1 MTSIYL
7 HSREPSETRQIAGAV
22 AKLVR
27 PSDQIVLAGELGSGK
42 TLFTKAFGQE
52 LGISEPITS
61 PTFNLV
67 HSYVGGRL
75 PLHHADLYRLDRT
88 GELAE
93 LGLDELAEQ
102 GGVVIVEWGDV
113 AGEAL
118 GDALIVSINYS
129 AAASAEERTFEV
141 KSRGGQWTTRW
152 SKLNAALEPWAK
164 K

>member
-7 HSREPSETRQIAGAV
+7 HSREPSETRQIGGAV

-27 PSDQIVLAGELGSGK
+27 PGDQIVLAGELGTGK

-102 GGVVIVEWGDV
+102 GGVVIVEWGDA

-129 AAASAEERTFEV
+129 ADASVEERIIEV
-141 KSRGGQWTTRW
+141 KSRGGQWNTRW
-152 SKLNAALEPWAK
+152 SRLSAALEPWAEK
-164 K
+164 

>member
-27 PSDQIVLAGELGSGK
+27 PNDQIVLAGELGSGK

-93 LGLDELAEQ
+93 LGLDELAVQ

-118 GDALIVSINYS
+118 GEALIVSINYA

-152 SKLNAALEPWAK
+152 SKLVAALEPWAK

>member
-1 MTSIYL
+1 MSAINL
-7 HSREPSETRQIAGAV
+7 HSHGPSETGQIAGAI

-27 PSDQIVLAGELGSGK
+27 PGDQIVLAGELGSGK
-42 TLFTKAFGQE
+42 TLFTKAFGQQ

-88 GELAE
+88 GELAD
-93 LGLDELAEQ
+93 LGLDELAEH
-102 GGVVIVEWGDV
+102 GGVVVVEWGDV

-118 GDALIVSINYS
+118 GDALVVSITYS
-129 AAASAEERTFEV
+129 AAASADERTFEV

-152 SKLNAALEPWAK
+152 SRLGAALEPWAK

>member
-1 MTSIYL
+1 MSSIFL
-7 HSREPSETRQIAGAV
+7 HSHSPSETIQIAGAV

-27 PSDQIVLAGELGSGK
+27 PGDQIVLAGELGSGK
-42 TLFTKAFGQE
+42 TLFTKAFGQQ

-67 HSYVGGRL
+67 HSYAGGRL

-93 LGLDELAEQ
+93 LGLDDLAEH

-118 GDALIVSINYS
+118 GDALVVTIAYS
-129 AAASAEERTFEV
+129 STASAEERTIEV
-141 KSRGGQWTTRW
+141 KLRGGQWTTRW
-152 SKLNAALEPWAK
+152 SRLSAALGPWAK